1 VATPAAN
8 RLTTLFP
15 EFPAPEPGTLQ
26 HLECPAEKWSRK
38 GFALWQKL
46 VTLTAY
52 VFQDSLETIQKMV
65 CRLQITPRTKSAI
78 WRKAGALDYVASILL
93 SEAAC

>member
-1 VATPAAN
+1 MPFGKMA
-8 RLTTLFP
+8 
-15 EFPAPEPGTLQ
+15 
-26 HLECPAEKWSRK
+26 KK

-52 VFQDSLETIQKMV
+52 VFQDSLLAIQKMV

-78 WRKAGALDYVASILL
+78 RRKAGALDYVASILL